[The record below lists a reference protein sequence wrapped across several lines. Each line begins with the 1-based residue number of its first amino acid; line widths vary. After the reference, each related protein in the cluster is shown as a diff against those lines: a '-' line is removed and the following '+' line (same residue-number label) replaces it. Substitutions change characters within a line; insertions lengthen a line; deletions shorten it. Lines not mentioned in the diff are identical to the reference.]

1 MSQAARTLTVTL
13 VLCVCVT
20 SRAEAA
26 QKVRVDASFKPEKL
40 GAATTVSL
48 GFQVS
53 TSDGRLPAP
62 LTTIDFHYPRNL
74 GFATS
79 GLGLDSCQPATLE
92 ADGANA
98 CPGNSLMGS
107 GSAQARFQ
115 IGPEIFEEGASL
127 AVVAGP
133 SPDGYVRLL
142 VSATGV
148 SPVAARIVM
157 STVLLPGR
165 LQISVPLVPSLP
177 GGSDVAV
184 VAARVTLGG
193 NLIYHERRHGKT
205 VAVRPR
211 GIVLPRSCPR
221 GGFRFAGSFSFLDGT
236 RASARTVVRCPV
248 THARR

>member
-1 MSQAARTLTVTL
+1 MSQAARILSVA
-13 VLCVCVT
+13 VVFCICVVG
-20 SRAEAA
+20 EA
-26 QKVRVDASFKPEKL
+26 QGSQRVRVSASFRPEKL

-48 GFQVS
+48 GFQIS
-53 TSDGRLPAP
+53 SSGGGLPAP
-62 LTTIDFHYPRNL
+62 LTAIDFRYPRDL

-79 GLGLDSCQPATLE
+79 GLGLDTCQPATLE
-92 ADGANA
+92 AGGPTA
-98 CPGNSLMGS
+98 CPGNSRIG
-107 GSAQARFQ
+107 GGTAEARFE
-115 IGPEIFEEGASL
+115 IGPEIFPEAASL

-177 GGSDVAV
+177 EGSNIAV

-193 NLIYHERRHGKT
+193 NLIYHELRDGRT
-205 VAVRPR
+205 VAYQPR
-211 GIVLPRSCPR
+211 GIGLPRRCPR
-221 GGFRFAGSFSFLDGT
+221 GGFRFTGTFSFLDGT
-236 RASARTVVRCPV
+236 RASGQTMVKCPAR
-248 THARR
+248 H